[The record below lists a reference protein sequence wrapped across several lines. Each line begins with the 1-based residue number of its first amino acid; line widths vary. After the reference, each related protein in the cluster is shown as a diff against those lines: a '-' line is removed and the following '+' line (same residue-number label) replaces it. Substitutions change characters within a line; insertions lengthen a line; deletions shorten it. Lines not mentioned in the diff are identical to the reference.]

1 VIGAGAG
8 GMMAAGRAAESGVN
22 VLLLEKTDRPGQKLL
37 ISGNGRCNI
46 SNTAPLSRFIDM
58 YGANGSFLHGPF
70 NHFFRDDLLDFFARY
85 GVASAAEEEGRIFP
99 ASGKAADIV
108 SVFKRYLAD
117 SGARLQLDTSVSRIR
132 ISDSE
137 VKGIEIGPEFIP
149 SNAVILATGG
159 SSYAKTGSN
168 GDGYRMAARA
178 GHTIVPLRAAL
189 VPIIVREKALA
200 GGMQGASIEARLT
213 SFKSKAEDIEISRIP
228 AKDCGRGI
236 PGRQPR
242 SPIIESRTGDIM
254 FTHYGISGPC
264 ALKMSLAMVDALAS
278 GPVSISINLR
288 PYQTE
293 TDLRQEVIDSLS
305 RHGKKTFINFAGEI
319 ASPKTADAIVRL
331 AAVPPQKLCHQ
342 VNSAERESLIKVL
355 KSLRFNVISP
365 LSIDAA
371 MVTAGGV
378 SLREIDP
385 HTMASRLVKGLYFC
399 GEVMDLDAETGG
411 FNLQAAFST
420 GHLSG
425 EAAAAYVTH
434 L

>member
-1 VIGAGAG
+1 
-8 GMMAAGRAAESGVN
+8 MMAAARAAESGAEVM
-22 VLLLEKTDRPGQKLL
+22 LLEKNDRPGQKLL

-58 YGANGSFLHGPF
+58 YGSNGSFLHGPF
-70 NHFFRDDLLDFFARY
+70 NHFFRDDLLGFLARY
-85 GVASAAEEEGRIFP
+85 GVASAEEEEGRIFP

-108 SVFKRYLAD
+108 SVFKQYLSD
-117 SGARLQLDTSVSRIR
+117 SGARLQLDTPASGIR

-137 VKGIEIGPEFIP
+137 VKGVEIGREFIP
-149 SNAVILATGG
+149 SNVVILATGG
-159 SSYAKTGSN
+159 SSYAQTGSS
-168 GDGYRMAARA
+168 GDGYRMAAKA
-178 GHTIVPLRAAL
+178 GHTIVPLRPAL
-189 VPIIVREKALA
+189 VPLVVREKALA
-200 GGMQGASIEARLT
+200 RSMQGASIEARIT
-213 SFKSKAEDIEISRIP
+213 SFKSKAEDIEISRTP
-228 AKDCGRGI
+228 VKDCGRGI

-242 SPIIESRTGDIM
+242 APVIESRTGDIM

-264 ALKMSLAMVDALAS
+264 VLRMSLAVVDELAS
-278 GPVSISINLR
+278 GPVSISIDLR
-288 PYQTE
+288 PHQTE
-293 TDLRQEVIDSLS
+293 SDLRQEVIDSLS

-319 ASPKTADAIVRL
+319 ASPKTADAIIRL
-331 AAVPPQKLCHQ
+331 IAVPPQKLCHQ
-342 VNSAERESLIKVL
+342 VNSAERERLIKVL
-355 KSLRFNVISP
+355 KSLRFNVLSP
-365 LSIDAA
+365 LSVDAA

-378 SLREIDP
+378 SLKEIDP
-385 HTMASRLVKGLYFC
+385 HTMASKLVKGLYFC